1 MAASGEPNTSA
12 QMDSTESGNDSLL
25 VIPSFS
31 TPEKYMGVSA
41 LSYKFADDALPSCC
55 FCMGPLLDCSE
66 QTKWDGTPENIAAN
80 CSTVRLRG
88 ETIGS
93 VHAVCMVKHVVE
105 NDTGKL
111 CPTCGYKHYAEGD
124 FQTRILL
131 DQRAHEACY
140 NQLQNMREDE
150 LAAWMMSKLTDKTLG
165 DWIARPRHAL
175 AQRESDEVLQMRA
188 DLAAR
193 PQIPVPQT
201 EVFIEESDESEED

>member
-1 MAASGEPNTSA
+1 
-12 QMDSTESGNDSLL
+12 
-25 VIPSFS
+25 
-31 TPEKYMGVSA
+31 
-41 LSYKFADDALPSCC
+41 
-55 FCMGPLLDCSE
+55 
-66 QTKWDGTPENIAAN
+66 
-80 CSTVRLRG
+80 
-88 ETIGS
+88 
-93 VHAVCMVKHVVE
+93 MVKHVVE
-105 NDTGKL
+105 NDIGKL

-175 AQRESDEVLQMRA
+175 AQRESDEVLETLRVSDEVLQMWA